1 MAEIIPF
8 RSKEKREQD
17 KRAAEYEFFS
27 EQKKYLNEAIQDHDS
42 QTNTQ
47 FEYFDPVNQTGY
59 EITPDVLESLDEEI
73 KIAQKTSMSDTNNKF
88 INSDITSDEWDWL
101 KSWLEEERKKNN
113 C

>member
-8 RSKEKREQD
+8 RSREKREQD
-17 KRAAEYEFFS
+17 KRAEEHEFFS
-27 EQKKYLNEAIQDHDS
+27 EQENFLNEAIQYHEGETDNH
-42 QTNTQ
+42 
-47 FEYFDPVNQTGY
+47 FEYFAPSNQTGY

-101 KSWLEEERKKNN
+101 KSWLEER
-113 C
+113 

>member
-17 KRAAEYEFFS
+17 KRAEEYEFFS
-27 EQKKYLNEAIQDHDS
+27 EQEKFLNEAIQYHEGE
-42 QTNTQ
+42 TNNQ
-47 FEYFDPVNQTGY
+47 FEYFDPANQTGY